1 MYSYNVVYKDE
12 EDLMFDMDC
21 DEIARRGS
29 GYKYKSSE
37 CLCYNGAP
45 HSAVLPGTVDCSTA
59 AAHPCMLHAHNSL
72 TIMYNNLKSFKWP
85 LNGS

>member
-1 MYSYNVVYKDE
+1 MSYNYDVCWHRLVWPGAMYSYNVVYKDE

-45 HSAVLPGTVDCSTA
+45 HSAVLPGTVLQHCSSSS
-59 AAHPCMLHAHNSL
+59 LHAAG
-72 TIMYNNLKSFKWP
+72 TQ
-85 LNGS
+85 